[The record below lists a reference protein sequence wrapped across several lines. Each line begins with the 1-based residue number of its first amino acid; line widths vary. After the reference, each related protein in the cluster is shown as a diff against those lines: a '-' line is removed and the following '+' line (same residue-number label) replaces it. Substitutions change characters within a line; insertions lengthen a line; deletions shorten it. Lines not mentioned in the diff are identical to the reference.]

1 MKRVLYCITAA
12 LMTVAVACADEK
24 SETPVEPVD
33 LEFWEMADSEM
44 SSRIMSFLY
53 DGEADRLVVEAGVE
67 GVTSTTPV
75 SDILLTDYDYVG
87 YTERIYTMPVGG
99 IYIAAVD
106 RANVEKFDEYM
117 KLPNV
122 QGYFSELTGGNIKL
136 AWSYKNTCN
145 ELGDGTYTLYALK
158 GRDGLNPALDGSG
171 IISAEANAGMW
182 GGYEVLI
189 VMNDESAHL
198 WANLTGANIGKPIA
212 IVVNGKV
219 YSAPYVQARIE
230 GGKLSISG
238 DFTQE
243 EAEEF
248 ARAIM
253 AKEKT
258 E

>member
-33 LEFWEMADSEM
+33 LEFWEVADNEM

-67 GVTSTTPV
+67 CVTSTTPV
-75 SDILLTDYDYVG
+75 SDILLTDYGYVG
-87 YTERIYTMPVGG
+87 YTGQIHTMRVNGM
-99 IYIAAVD
+99 YVAAVD
-106 RANVEKFDEYM
+106 KENMATLDEYLQ
-117 KLPNV
+117 LPNV
-122 QGYFSELTGGNIKL
+122 QAAFSELTDGSIKL
-136 AWSYKNTCN
+136 AWSYKNTYN
-145 ELGDGTYTLYALK
+145 EQGDGTYTLYALK
-158 GRDGLNPALDGSG
+158 GRDGLNPAMDDSG
-171 IISAEANAGMW
+171 ILGAEANAGMW

-219 YSAPYVQARIE
+219 YSAPYVQSRID
-230 GGKLSISG
+230 GGKLSIGG

-253 AKEKT
+253 AKEET

>member
-24 SETPVEPVD
+24 SETPVEPID
-33 LEFWEMADSEM
+33 LEFWEVADSEM

-87 YTERIYTMPVGG
+87 YTGQIHTMRVNGM
-99 IYIAAVD
+99 YVAAVD
-106 RANVEKFDEYM
+106 KENMATLDEYM
-117 KLPNV
+117 QLPNV
-122 QGYFSELTGGNIKL
+122 QAAFSELTDGSIKL
-136 AWSYKNTCN
+136 AWSYKNTCD
-145 ELGDGTYTLYALK
+145 EQGDGTYTLYALK

-212 IVVNGKV
+212 IVVNGEV

>member
-12 LMTVAVACADEK
+12 LMTVAVACAYEK
-24 SETPVEPVD
+24 RETPVEPVD
-33 LEFWEMADSEM
+33 LEFWEVADNEM
-44 SSRIMSFLY
+44 SSRIVSFLY

-67 GVTSTTPV
+67 GVASTTPV
-75 SDILLTDYDYVG
+75 SDILLTEYDYVG
-87 YTERIYTMPVGG
+87 YTGQIHTMRVNGM
-99 IYIAAVD
+99 YVAAVD
-106 RANVEKFDEYM
+106 KENMATLDEYLQ
-117 KLPNV
+117 LPNV
-122 QGYFSELTGGNIKL
+122 QAAFSELTDGSIKL
-136 AWSYKNTCN
+136 AWSYKNTCD
-145 ELGDGTYTLYALK
+145 EQGDGTYTLYALK

-212 IVVNGKV
+212 IVVNDMV

-230 GGKLSISG
+230 GGKLSIGG

-253 AKEKT
+253 AKEET